1 MRIVDLNEI
10 GPVMDHDSHE
20 DFYFGGAVL
29 YASLICYYEDD
40 FADSCASMGRIAVI
54 EVDGGTYYGE
64 IVSVIFDDRDGQL
77 DVLLK
82 LIRPEYIY

>member
-1 MRIVDLNEI
+1 MQTVDLNEI
-10 GPVMDHDSHE
+10 GPVMDYDFHE

-29 YASLICYYEDD
+29 YASIICYYEDD
-40 FADSCASMGRIAVI
+40 FADSCASIGRTAVI
-54 EVDGGTYYGE
+54 EVGGGTYYGE
-64 IVSVIFDDRDGQL
+64 IVGAIFDDRDGQL